1 MNEKGQILEAAPMGV
16 FLRSLADNRK
26 FKKYVEIGTWKGQGS
41 TKCITDG
48 LLKRDDDSCL
58 YTLEVELP
66 FYKEARHYWDP
77 ILAAY
82 RREKVIF
89 LRGSAVDSS
98 SYGIPPWKEVEE
110 TLKITNQ
117 MDMVSLYRLWY
128 RTTVERWLTEE
139 APLKENNDCFIS
151 IFNKIP
157 NNIDVLLLDGGEI
170 TSYAEFYA
178 LNSRGEVKV
187 AVLDDIYI
195 FKNYKLHNELSQAE
209 NWEMIALSH
218 DRHGWS
224 AFCQKKYLHL
234 LERENI

>member
-1 MNEKGQILEAAPMGV
+1 MNEKGQILESAPMGA

-41 TKCITDG
+41 TKCIAEG
-48 LLKRDDDSCL
+48 LLRRDDDSCL
-58 YTLEVELP
+58 YTVEVELP

-77 ILAAY
+77 ILAVHH
-82 RREKVIF
+82 RKKIIF
-89 LRGSAVDSS
+89 LSGSVVNPS
-98 SYGIPPWKEVEE
+98 SYGIPSWKEVEE

-117 MDMVSLYRLWY
+117 LNIAPLYRRWY
-128 RTTVERWLTEE
+128 QDTIDALADPHVWS
-139 APLKENNDCFIS
+139 KENSGCFVS
-151 IFNKIP
+151 VLNEIP
-157 NNIDVLLLDGGEI
+157 NNIDVLLLDSGEI

-178 LNSRGEVKV
+178 LNNRGEVKMV
-187 AVLDDIYI
+187 ILDDIHI
-195 FKNYKLHNELSQAE
+195 FKNYKLHNKLSQDE
-209 NWEMIALSH
+209 NWEMIALNH